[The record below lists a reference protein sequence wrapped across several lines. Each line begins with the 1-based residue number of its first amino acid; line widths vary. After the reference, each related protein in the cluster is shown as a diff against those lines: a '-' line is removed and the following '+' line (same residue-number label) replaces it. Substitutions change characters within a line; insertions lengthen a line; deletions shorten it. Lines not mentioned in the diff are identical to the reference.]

1 MLGEAFLCLLL
12 NKMSSNPQPKK
23 IVILSDGKPG
33 HYNQSLGIMDQL
45 SDDEYQL
52 VEINFRSKWHDNI
65 LRIFLSLFPGG
76 KLTDKVIWSILFFSL
91 TEETISK
98 LKNMQS
104 VALILSTGSSVAAVN
119 LLLGQLLDA
128 KTVTC
133 RPPSPVGTRQ
143 FDLAILPRLY
153 WRQPER
159 INVCRTLGVPNRISP
174 ERLEHFRPLS
184 QKVSSS
190 QRSKIGLLI
199 GGNSPLH
206 NMSKKVAT
214 RWIDFLIQLV
224 KSRKWQVLLSTSR
237 RTPKVI
243 EEYIAD
249 IVKDRNDDFPINL
262 FSHQTP
268 SSSQFKFEHI
278 LANSD
283 LLLVTEDSFSMVCEA
298 CSSGKP
304 VVILEVERTQP
315 NWRYRQ
321 WDTIYQELT
330 ARQIAEWETDQLTNQ
345 VNGIVMAEKPAIKV
359 PCLRDAEIAARSINQ
374 LLE

>member
-98 LKNMQS
+98 LKNIQS

-159 INVCRTLGVPNRISP
+159 INVCRTLGVPNRINP

-345 VNGIVMAEKPAIKV
+345 VNGIVMAEKPAIKA

>member
-76 KLTDKVIWSILFFSL
+76 KLADKVIWSILFFSL

-98 LKNMQS
+98 LKNIQS

-119 LLLGQLLDA
+119 LLLGQLLAA

-249 IVKDRNDDFPINL
+249 IIKDRNDDFPINL

-345 VNGIVMAEKPAIKV
+345 VNGIVMAEKPAIKAS
-359 PCLRDAEIAARSINQ
+359 CLRDAEIAARSINQ

>member
-76 KLTDKVIWSILFFSL
+76 KLADKVIWSILFFSL

-133 RPPSPVGTRQ
+133 RPPSPVGIRQ

-159 INVCRTLGVPNRISP
+159 INVCRTLGVPNRINP

-199 GGNSPLH
+199 GGSSPLH

-214 RWIDFLIQLV
+214 RWIDFLLQLV

-315 NWRYRQ
+315 SWRYRQ

-345 VNGIVMAEKPAIKV
+345 VNGIVMAEKPAIKA

>member
-65 LRIFLSLFPGG
+65 LRIFLSLCPGG

-98 LKNMQS
+98 LKNIQS

-214 RWIDFLIQLV
+214 RWIDFLLQLV

-262 FSHQTP
+262 FSHQIP

>member
-1 MLGEAFLCLLL
+1 MLDEAFLCLLL

-45 SDDEYQL
+45 SYDEYQL

-76 KLTDKVIWSILFFSL
+76 KLADKVIWSILFFSL

-98 LKNMQS
+98 LKNIQS

-133 RPPSPVGTRQ
+133 RPPSPVGIRQ

-345 VNGIVMAEKPAIKV
+345 VNGIVMAEKPAIKA

>member
-98 LKNMQS
+98 LKNIQS

-345 VNGIVMAEKPAIKV
+345 VNGIVMAEKPAIKA

>member
-98 LKNMQS
+98 LKNIQS

-214 RWIDFLIQLV
+214 RWMDFLLQLV

-262 FSHQTP
+262 FSHQIP

>member
-76 KLTDKVIWSILFFSL
+76 KLADKVIWSILFFSL

-98 LKNMQS
+98 LKNIQS

-249 IVKDRNDDFPINL
+249 IIKDRNDDFPINL

-345 VNGIVMAEKPAIKV
+345 VNGIVMAEKPAIKA

>member
-76 KLTDKVIWSILFFSL
+76 KLADKVIWSILFFSL

-98 LKNMQS
+98 LKNIQS

-206 NMSKKVAT
+206 NISKKVAT

-262 FSHQTP
+262 FSHQIP

-345 VNGIVMAEKPAIKV
+345 VNGIVMAEKPAIKA

>member
-12 NKMSSNPQPKK
+12 NKMSSNSQPKK

-98 LKNMQS
+98 LKNIQS

-174 ERLEHFRPLS
+174 ERLEHFRTLS

-214 RWIDFLIQLV
+214 RWMDFLLQLV

-345 VNGIVMAEKPAIKV
+345 VNEIVMAEKPAIKV

>member
-98 LKNMQS
+98 LKNIQS

-214 RWIDFLIQLV
+214 RWMDFLLQLV

-262 FSHQTP
+262 FSHQTS

-345 VNGIVMAEKPAIKV
+345 VNGIVMAEKPAIKA

>member
-76 KLTDKVIWSILFFSL
+76 KLADKVIWSILFFSL

-98 LKNMQS
+98 LKNIQS

-119 LLLGQLLDA
+119 LLLGQLLNA

-214 RWIDFLIQLV
+214 RWIDFLLQLV

-345 VNGIVMAEKPAIKV
+345 VNGIVMAEKLAIKA
-359 PCLRDAEIAARSINQ
+359 PYLRDAEIAARSINQ

>member
-98 LKNMQS
+98 LKNIQS

-184 QKVSSS
+184 QKVLSS

>member
-98 LKNMQS
+98 LKNIQS

-119 LLLGQLLDA
+119 LLLGQLLAA

-345 VNGIVMAEKPAIKV
+345 VNGIVMAEKPAIKA

>member
-98 LKNMQS
+98 LKNIQS

-159 INVCRTLGVPNRISP
+159 INVCRTLGVPNRINP

-214 RWIDFLIQLV
+214 RWMDFLLQLV

>member
-98 LKNMQS
+98 LKNIQS

-159 INVCRTLGVPNRISP
+159 INVCRTLGVPNRINP

-214 RWIDFLIQLV
+214 RWMDFLLQLV

-262 FSHQTP
+262 FSHQTS

-345 VNGIVMAEKPAIKV
+345 VNGIVMAEKPAIKA

>member
-98 LKNMQS
+98 LKNIQS
-104 VALILSTGSSVAAVN
+104 VDLILSTGSSVAAVN

-159 INVCRTLGVPNRISP
+159 INVCRTLGVPNRINP

-345 VNGIVMAEKPAIKV
+345 VNGIVMAEKPAIKA

>member
-76 KLTDKVIWSILFFSL
+76 KLADKVIWSILFFSL

-98 LKNMQS
+98 LKNIQS

-345 VNGIVMAEKPAIKV
+345 VNGIVMAEKPAIKA

>member
-76 KLTDKVIWSILFFSL
+76 KLADKVIWSILFFSL

-98 LKNMQS
+98 LKNIQS

-159 INVCRTLGVPNRISP
+159 INVCRTLGVPNRVNP

-206 NMSKKVAT
+206 NISKKVAT

-262 FSHQTP
+262 FSHQIP

>member
-98 LKNMQS
+98 LKNIQS

-214 RWIDFLIQLV
+214 RWMDFLLQLV

-345 VNGIVMAEKPAIKV
+345 VNGIVMAEKPAIKA

>member
-12 NKMSSNPQPKK
+12 NKMSSNSQPKK

-98 LKNMQS
+98 LKNIQS

-345 VNGIVMAEKPAIKV
+345 VNEIVMAEKPAIKA

>member
-98 LKNMQS
+98 LKNIQS
-104 VALILSTGSSVAAVN
+104 VDLILSTGSSVAAVN

-159 INVCRTLGVPNRISP
+159 INVCRTLGVPNRINP

-249 IVKDRNDDFPINL
+249 IIKDRNDDFPINL
-262 FSHQTP
+262 FSHQTA

-345 VNGIVMAEKPAIKV
+345 VNGIVMAEKPAIKA

>member
-76 KLTDKVIWSILFFSL
+76 KLADKVIWSILFFSL

-98 LKNMQS
+98 LKNIQS

-214 RWIDFLIQLV
+214 RWIDFLLQLV

-345 VNGIVMAEKPAIKV
+345 VNEIVMAEKPAIKA

>member
-12 NKMSSNPQPKK
+12 NKMSRNPQPKK

-76 KLTDKVIWSILFFSL
+76 KLADKVIWSILFFSL

-98 LKNMQS
+98 LKNIQS

-119 LLLGQLLDA
+119 LLLGQLLAA

-249 IVKDRNDDFPINL
+249 IIKDRNDDFPINL

-315 NWRYRQ
+315 KWRYRQ

-345 VNGIVMAEKPAIKV
+345 VNGIVMAEKPAIKAS
-359 PCLRDAEIAARSINQ
+359 CLRDAEIAARSINQ

>member
-76 KLTDKVIWSILFFSL
+76 KLADKVIWSILFFSL

-98 LKNMQS
+98 LKNIQS

-214 RWIDFLIQLV
+214 RWIDFLLQLV

>member
-76 KLTDKVIWSILFFSL
+76 KLADKVIWSILFFSL

-98 LKNMQS
+98 LKNIQS

-345 VNGIVMAEKPAIKV
+345 VNGIVMAEKLAIKA
-359 PCLRDAEIAARSINQ
+359 PYLRDAEIAARSINQ

>member
-1 MLGEAFLCLLL
+1 MLDEAFLCLLL

-76 KLTDKVIWSILFFSL
+76 KLADKVIWSILFFSL

-98 LKNMQS
+98 LKNIQS

-206 NMSKKVAT
+206 NISKKVAT
-214 RWIDFLIQLV
+214 RWIDFLLQLV

-345 VNGIVMAEKPAIKV
+345 VNGIVMAEKPAIKA

>member
-1 MLGEAFLCLLL
+1 MLDEAFLCLLL
-12 NKMSSNPQPKK
+12 NKMSGNPQPKR

-45 SDDEYQL
+45 SYDEYQL

-76 KLTDKVIWSILFFSL
+76 KLADKVIWSILFFSL

-98 LKNMQS
+98 LKNIQS

-133 RPPSPVGTRQ
+133 RPPSPVGIRQ

-345 VNGIVMAEKPAIKV
+345 VNGIVMAEKPAIKA

>member
-98 LKNMQS
+98 LKNIQS

-206 NMSKKVAT
+206 NISKKVAT
-214 RWIDFLIQLV
+214 RWIDFLLQLV

>member
-98 LKNMQS
+98 LKNIQS

-184 QKVSSS
+184 QKVASS

-214 RWIDFLIQLV
+214 RWMDFLLQLV

-345 VNGIVMAEKPAIKV
+345 VNEIVMAEKPAIKV

>member
-98 LKNMQS
+98 LKNIQS

-159 INVCRTLGVPNRISP
+159 INVCRTLGVPNRINP

-206 NMSKKVAT
+206 NISKKVAT
-214 RWIDFLIQLV
+214 RWIDFLLQLV

-345 VNGIVMAEKPAIKV
+345 VNGIVMAEKPAIKA

>member
-98 LKNMQS
+98 LKNIQS
-104 VALILSTGSSVAAVN
+104 VAGILSTGSSVAAVN

-159 INVCRTLGVPNRISP
+159 INVCRTLGVPNRINP

-206 NMSKKVAT
+206 NISKKVAT
-214 RWIDFLIQLV
+214 RWIDFLLQLV

-262 FSHQTP
+262 FSHQIP

>member
-76 KLTDKVIWSILFFSL
+76 KLADKVIWSILFFSL

-98 LKNMQS
+98 LKNIQS

-345 VNGIVMAEKPAIKV
+345 VNEIVMAEKPAIKV

>member
-98 LKNMQS
+98 LKNIQS

-262 FSHQTP
+262 FSHQIP

-345 VNGIVMAEKPAIKV
+345 VNGIVMAEKPAIKA

>member
-52 VEINFRSKWHDNI
+52 VEINFRSKWHDNV

-76 KLTDKVIWSILFFSL
+76 NLADKVIWSILFFSL

-98 LKNMQS
+98 LKNIQS

-214 RWIDFLIQLV
+214 RWMDFLLQLV

>member
-98 LKNMQS
+98 LKNIQS

-249 IVKDRNDDFPINL
+249 IIKDRNDDFPINL

-345 VNGIVMAEKPAIKV
+345 VNGIVMAEKPAIKA

>member
-76 KLTDKVIWSILFFSL
+76 KLADKVIWSILFFSL

-98 LKNMQS
+98 LKNIQS

-119 LLLGQLLDA
+119 LLLGQLLAA

-249 IVKDRNDDFPINL
+249 IIKDRNDDFPINL

-345 VNGIVMAEKPAIKV
+345 VNGIVMAEKPAIKA

>member
-1 MLGEAFLCLLL
+1 MLGEAFFYLLL
-12 NKMSSNPQPKK
+12 NKMSRNHQPKQ

-45 SDDEYQL
+45 FDDEYQL
-52 VEINFRSKWHDNI
+52 VEINFRSKWRDNI
-65 LRIFLSLFPGG
+65 LRIFLSLFSGV
-76 KLTDKVIWSILFFSL
+76 KLNDKAIWSILSFSL

-98 LKNMQS
+98 LKSIQS
-104 VALILSTGSSVAAVN
+104 IDLILSTGSSVAAIN
-119 LLLGQLLDA
+119 LLLGRLLAA

-153 WRQPER
+153 WQQPER
-159 INVCRTLGVPNRISP
+159 MNVCRTLGVPNRISP
-174 ERLEHFRPLS
+174 ERLEHFRPLN
-184 QKVSSS
+184 QQFLSS

-206 NMSKKVAT
+206 NLSKKVAI
-214 RWIDFLIQLV
+214 RWIDFLLQLV
-224 KSRKWQVLLSTSR
+224 KNHKWQVLLSTSR
-237 RTPKVI
+237 RTPKEI

-249 IVKDRNDDFPINL
+249 IVKDRNDDFPVNL
-262 FSHQTP
+262 FSHQTL
-268 SSSQFKFEHI
+268 SSSQFKFEHV

-283 LLLVTEDSFSMVCEA
+283 LLLVTEDSFSMVCET

-315 NWRYRQ
+315 SWRYRQ

-330 ARQIAEWETDQLTNQ
+330 TRQIAEWETDQLTSQ
-345 VNGIVMAEKPAIKV
+345 VNRIVMAEKSAIKT
-359 PCLRDAEIAARSINQ
+359 PCLRDAEIAAHSINQ

>member
-76 KLTDKVIWSILFFSL
+76 KLADKVIWSILFFSL

-98 LKNMQS
+98 LKNIQS